1 MCQLSRFSSSKARLE
16 NRGSSICQ
24 PRLRRWD
31 KSGREEYNLN
41 FMQRIGCHVSIAG
54 GIINAP
60 GRAGELGCEVFQMF
74 TRSPQGGTA
83 PKITPEI
90 AEEFKSAMKANNQA
104 ECYIHTPY
112 YINFASEKESLR
124 KNSVRIVREE
134 LERGSLIGAK
144 YVMTH
149 LGSSKEG
156 DRQKA
161 MGLVAQSVKEIL
173 DGYKGSTELL
183 LEISAGTGSLMGCTF
198 EELAEIRDKSG
209 QEVGIGMD
217 TAHMF
222 AMGYDI
228 RTPEAMAETEKKINA
243 TVGKK
248 SIKLVHA
255 NDSKVDLGER
265 KDRHDHIGAGKIGQE
280 AFSYLMFTFDL
291 DFILETEHDR
301 VKEDIRILKDIRN
314 NL

>member
-1 MCQLSRFSSSKARLE
+1 MR
-16 NRGSSICQ
+16 
-24 PRLRRWD
+24 
-31 KSGREEYNLN
+31 
-41 FMQRIGCHVSIAG
+41 RIGCHVSIAG
-54 GIINAP
+54 GITNAP
-60 GRAGELGCEVFQMF
+60 GRAEELGCEVFQMF
-74 TRSPQGGTA
+74 TRSPQGGMA
-83 PKITPEI
+83 PKITSEI
-90 AEEFKSAMKANNQA
+90 AEEFKSAMKASNQA

-124 KNSVRIVREE
+124 KNSVRIAREE

-161 MGLVAQSVKEIL
+161 MELAAQSVKEIL
-173 DGYKGSTELL
+173 HGYKGSTELL
-183 LEISAGTGSLMGCTF
+183 LEISAGAGSLMGCTF
-198 EELAEIRDKSG
+198 EELAEIRDKSR
-209 QEVGIGMD
+209 QEVGVCID

-228 RTPEAMAETEKKINA
+228 RTLKAVAETEKKISA

-265 KDRHDHIGAGKIGQE
+265 KDRHDHIGDGKIGRDG
-280 AFSYLMFTFDL
+280 FVHLLSTFDL
-291 DFILETEHDR
+291 DFILETEHDK
-301 VKEDIRILKDIRN
+301 VEQDIVVLKDIRAKIKT
-314 NL
+314 